1 MVELVFWLVL
11 GDFSQIHSL
20 NVELCR
26 CSGFVESFADVTA
39 VNPGWE
45 YGAENLDVIRYWDMS
60 QLKSQ

>member
-20 NVELCR
+20 YVEFCR
-26 CSGFVESFADVTA
+26 CSGFVQSFADVTA
-39 VNPGWE
+39 VNPGWA
-45 YGAENLDVIRYWDMS
+45 GNLDVFRYQDTS